1 MTPLYLTVALIALVG
16 ALIWVVKHWGR
27 AEAQK
32 ESATTALLQAS
43 ESHGI
48 DEAVSRLDDRTL
60 DQRLRDA
67 GE

>member
-1 MTPLYLTVALIALVG
+1 MTGLYLATALIAVVA
-16 ALIWVVKHWGR
+16 ALIWVVKRWGR
-27 AEAQK
+27 AQAQTD
-32 ESATTALLQAS
+32 SAVGALSRAS
-43 ESHGI
+43 ESHAI

>member
-1 MTPLYLTVALIALVG
+1 MTSLYLAAGLIATVA
-16 ALIWVVKHWGR
+16 ALIWVVKRWGR
-27 AEAQK
+27 AQAQMDTL
-32 ESATTALLQAS
+32 AGALSRAS
-43 ESHGI
+43 KSHEI